1 MTRATLQRLRFAFD
15 ALKSETVKQ
24 RKELGR
30 QLEQTK
36 EELREATEFSSIL
49 DQGNEQLQAQI
60 EELTRKLAELTNQ
73 QAEDYTSESSRED
86 DEQDSE

>member
-1 MTRATLQRLRFAFD
+1 M
-15 ALKSETVKQ
+15 TVKQ

-49 DQGNEQLQAQI
+49 DQENEQLQAQI